1 MYLVSSAEMMEMD
14 RRTIQEFGIPGHTLM
29 ENAARGAVEV
39 LSNHFPDFKTQN
51 ICVIC
56 GKGNNGGDGLV
67 MARYIAGHIQGSSG
81 SIKVFLLGSK
91 NSVQGDAALNL
102 LLLEKTGVTVKEILS
117 EKDMSFFESGA
128 KSHDIFIDAIFGTG
142 LNAPVKGI
150 AEKLIRF
157 LNETNAN
164 VFSVDIP
171 SGLDSETG
179 KPLGT
184 SIQAAVTATFGFP
197 KIAHSVYPGAS
208 YCGKID
214 IIDIGIP
221 KHISESVAPLHSLIT
236 EKYVSDLFKKRRPE
250 THKGTN
256 GHVLVAGGS
265 PGKSGAASM
274 TASAALRTGAGL
286 VTLAVPLSLRPFTE
300 ISSFE
305 IMTEALPE
313 TIEGCI
319 ADISDEYLRSITN
332 GKEVMAVGPGMD
344 EGPETKNFLFK
355 IIENSKIPLVID
367 AGALNII
374 AGDPDILR
382 KLRAP
387 AILTPHPGEMA
398 RLAKKT
404 TSEIQ
409 ENRISIASSF
419 AREYGVYLVLKGAG
433 TLVAA
438 PDGKIRINRTGNPGL
453 ATAGTGDVLT
463 GIIAGL
469 VAQGLKPLDA
479 ASAGVYIHGKTADM
493 IAATMGP
500 FGFIATDVISAIPS
514 CIASL
519 FLNENHD
526 DFRFIKSFESFFKK

>member
-1 MYLVSSAEMMEMD
+1 MYIVSPAEMAEMD
-14 RRTIQEFGIPGHTLM
+14 RRTIQEFGVPGHTLM
-29 ENAARGAVEV
+29 ENAGRGAVEV
-39 LSNHFPDFKTQN
+39 FSNHFPDFRTKK

-67 MARYIAGHIQGSSG
+67 MARYIAAHIQESGGSV
-81 SIKVFLLGSK
+81 KVFLLGSK
-91 NSVQGDAALNL
+91 DLVQGDAGINL
-102 LLLEKTGVTVKEILS
+102 HLLEKTGITVNEILT
-117 EKDMSFFESGA
+117 EKDLSFFESQA
-128 KSHDIFIDAIFGTG
+128 KGQDIFIDAIFGTG

-150 AEKLIRF
+150 AENIICF
-157 LNETNAN
+157 LNKTNAN

-184 SIQAAVTATFGFP
+184 AIKASVTATFGFP
-197 KIAHSVYPGAS
+197 KIGHAVYPGAS
-208 YCGKID
+208 YCGKTE

-221 KHISESVAPLHSLIT
+221 KCISESLAPIHELVT
-236 EKYVSDLFKKRRPE
+236 EKYVSGLFKKRHPE

-265 PGKSGAASM
+265 PGKSGAPIM
-274 TASAALRTGAGL
+274 TAVAALRTGAGL
-286 VTLAVPLSLRPFTE
+286 VTLALPLSLRPFAE

-305 IMTEALPE
+305 IMTEAIPE
-313 TIEGCI
+313 TAEGCI
-319 ADISDEYLRSITN
+319 ANISESYLDNVLN
-332 GKEVMAVGPGMD
+332 GKQVMAVGPGMD
-344 EGPETKNFLFK
+344 EGPETKEFLSQ
-355 IIENSKIPLVID
+355 IIKTAEIPLVID

-374 AGDPDILR
+374 ARNPDILR
-382 KLRAP
+382 TLKTP

-409 ENRISIASSF
+409 EDRINVASSF
-419 AREYGVYLVLKGAG
+419 AREYGIYLVLKGAG
-433 TLVAA
+433 TVIAS
-438 PDGKIRINRTGNPGL
+438 PDGRIMINRTGNPGL

-479 ASAGVYIHGKTADM
+479 AAAGVYIHGKTADRV
-493 IAATMGP
+493 AASMGP
-500 FGFIATDVISAIPS
+500 FGFIATDIISAIPS
-514 CIASL
+514 CIAGL
-519 FLNENHD
+519 VLNNNVY
-526 DFRFIKSFESFFKK
+526 DFGFIKSFESLF